1 MSDETAEIIP
11 RPPSSP
17 IGSTLLIVCTL
28 GLILA
33 IGVVWS
39 ELFSEY
45 LPGAPPP
52 GVTLSAEMA
61 KHVPLRD
68 AENHTRDHY
77 KVDYPDDDV
86 LASVERDLGVGSK
99 VGDLTAG
106 SGDASSGDTGGTGEA
121 TPPVENP
128 DGGAGQ

>member
-17 IGSTLLIVCTL
+17 IASTMLIVSTI

-33 IGVVWS
+33 IAVVWS
-39 ELFSEY
+39 ELFGEY

-52 GVTLSAEMA
+52 GVTPSAEMA
-61 KHVPLRD
+61 RHVPLKE

-77 KVDYPDDDV
+77 REDYPDDDV

-99 VGDLTAG
+99 VGDLSAG
-106 SGDASSGDTGGTGEA
+106 SGSSDGGGEA
-121 TPPVENP
+121 PPVENP
-128 DGGAGQ
+128 DGGGGQ